1 MTLGQLLDFLADFR
15 MSHPKSVL
23 DKMRIFFDCTEGS
36 LGAKLENDE
45 KIISIKVSKDA
56 FRVEQTIK
64 EKQTYQN

>member
-1 MTLGQLLDFLADFR
+1 MTLEQLMNFLVDFR
-15 MSHPKSVL
+15 MSHPRSVL

-36 LGAKLENDE
+36 LSAKYENDE
-45 KIISIKVSKDA
+45 KIISIKVLKDA